1 MFDVVETLLVQLV
14 NYMPFLICLILI
26 MNLISSILWGDK

>member
-1 MFDVVETLLVQLV
+1 MFDIVENLLVQLI

-26 MNLISSILWGDK
+26 MNLICSMLWGDK